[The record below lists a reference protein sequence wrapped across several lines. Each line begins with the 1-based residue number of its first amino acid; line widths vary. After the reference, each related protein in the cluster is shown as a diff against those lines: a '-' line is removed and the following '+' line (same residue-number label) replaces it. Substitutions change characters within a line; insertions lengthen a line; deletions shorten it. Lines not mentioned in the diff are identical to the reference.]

1 MMHRVL
7 PALLFATALTSSLA
21 PEEAAAGDFLLAG
34 DFTVLTYNV
43 AGLPQLL
50 SSGNPEVNTVLISP
64 LLNGYDLVNV
74 QEDFNYHGDLV
85 SQLEHPHRTAHSG
98 LAGFGDGLNTFA
110 FFPFEDV
117 KRVTWTE
124 RHGVFDSGSD
134 QLTPKGFSYARV
146 ILEGVAPGGLAF
158 LDLYNLHADAG
169 NDGGSQAA
177 RRSNLRQLYAYI
189 EANSAGQAVVVMGDT
204 NSRYTRSADIVEAFL
219 AETGTTDPWIEL
231 VRGGDFPADGPAL
244 VDDRDRDGPF
254 FESIDKVFYRSGPAL
269 RLTATGYRLEDEIF
283 IDAQGDRL
291 SDHYP
296 TAVDFSYAVADDI
309 AFSELFGGSGGTAFS
324 DLASYPQGE
333 RVALVSL
340 RSGRRVDAIG
350 IAYAGGLGLSHGG
363 SGGSP
368 QQLLLGTGEYLAS
381 AYLCR
386 GRRDGGLRIFYLR
399 LTTNFGNSLAG
410 GSETGDCVTQE
421 APAGWQI
428 VGFQGRAGK
437 EIDKLGA
444 IYRPL

>member
-1 MMHRVL
+1 M
-7 PALLFATALTSSLA
+7 
-21 PEEAAAGDFLLAG
+21 
-34 DFTVLTYNV
+34 
-43 AGLPQLL
+43 
-50 SSGNPEVNTVLISP
+50 
-64 LLNGYDLVNV
+64 
-74 QEDFNYHGDLV
+74 
-85 SQLEHPHRTAHSG
+85 
-98 LAGFGDGLNTFA
+98 
-110 FFPFEDV
+110 
-117 KRVTWTE
+117 
-124 RHGVFDSGSD
+124 
-134 QLTPKGFSYARV
+134 
-146 ILEGVAPGGLAF
+146 
-158 LDLYNLHADAG
+158 
-169 NDGGSQAA
+169 
-177 RRSNLRQLYAYI
+177 
-189 EANSAGQAVVVMGDT
+189 
-204 NSRYTRSADIVEAFL
+204 
-219 AETGTTDPWIEL
+219 
-231 VRGGDFPADGPAL
+231 
-244 VDDRDRDGPF
+244 
-254 FESIDKVFYRSGPAL
+254 
-269 RLTATGYRLEDEIF
+269 
-283 IDAQGDRL
+283 
-291 SDHYP
+291 
-296 TAVDFSYAVADDI
+296 ADDI

-340 RSGRRVDAIG
+340 RSGRRVDAVG